1 MHPHIK
7 LVSNELVK
15 NIQSVI
21 GHNEWYC
28 PDLQKKLLEL
38 TSKLINNNFKDDNEK
53 IEIMKQ
59 QAYIAGK
66 LEEANKMMEVINN
79 IGSKVNQLNG
89 LIEYQIKEEEKKESK

>member
-21 GHNEWYC
+21 GRNEWYC